1 MKHKIIFQKEN
12 YLYGFFFFQE
22 KHNMCPLK
30 NILKEA
36 VRAENECPQLGS
48 SPPSHRAASAHKC
61 PNPVVQYMRSLTK
74 AGSIVSLR
82 QTDTHTHTHTHTQA
96 QIHKCCVILNKRAST
111 INTYHFYYEDF
122 PFYLFFFLT

>member
-1 MKHKIIFQKEN
+1 MIKILTLLHYETQNHISKRK
-12 YLYGFFFFQE
+12 LPLRFFFFQE

-82 QTDTHTHTHTHTQA
+82 QTDTHTHTHTHTGTDTQVLCYS
-96 QIHKCCVILNKRAST
+96 K
-111 INTYHFYYEDF
+111 
-122 PFYLFFFLT
+122 